1 MGYNVPQVILSSLI
15 WIYCHST
22 TAVFSQQHFTCLNM
36 DICIF
41 IQDRIF
47 AVVIFILRQK
57 TRDIYH
63 CKITCIHGLTIQK
76 KTMVNKAQNYYISSR
91 QTDKLY
97 FVITVLILQYS
108 FKIYYVILS
117 VELMFD
123 THLSSFQEYWKV
135 KRNINISKLQI
146 RYISYKGNSRISDK
160 HKTWTCNYI
169 IYKALDL

>member
-1 MGYNVPQVILSSLI
+1 MGYNVPQAILSSLI

-22 TAVFSQQHFTCLNM
+22 TAVFSQQHFTCLNI

-41 IQDRIF
+41 VQDRIS

-57 TRDIYH
+57 MRDIYH
-63 CKITCIHGLTIQK
+63 CKITCIHRLTIQK

-97 FVITVLILQYS
+97 FVITVLHCPETAHVLILQYS
-108 FKIYYVILS
+108 FKTYYVILS
-117 VELMFD
+117 VVLMFD
-123 THLSSFQEYWKV
+123 TYLSSFQEYWKV

-146 RYISYKGNSRISDK
+146 RYILYKGNSRIS
-160 HKTWTCNYI
+160 H
-169 IYKALDL
+169 